1 MVCILNMKLMRH
13 IYLIFFFLQLFES
26 YSQNTF
32 EFLIKTDRDE
42 NPADVI
48 EDAVGNFFLIGK
60 RVQWYPFEEKGLL
73 VKVSSDGKILDE
85 REFGNSDTANNFFTV
100 YNYMKDSIIIMGG
113 SGEST
118 LTKILML
125 KADNNL
131 NSFIKYD
138 YVIPPDDIIGDLH
151 SLINSKN
158 DIIISGMSYNTETL
172 QDLFFYKISMY
183 GDSLCSVFYPQD
195 NMQWAYDMLELKGNI
210 GYKVFA
216 FGIFNSSITVSNIID
231 LDTNFNILSV
241 DSLPH
246 TINQNNCAEWLS
258 DTTYLVTGK
267 CDYLNSRNM
276 GLLELDTSDL
286 LLNEFFTDLNHD
298 TIVFPGVYQNVDFL
312 SKDNIYFGGTF
323 NVIPN
328 HVPYQNEPS
337 WIELCNLDS
346 NLNLKWKKYYGGD
359 AFYFLW
365 ALKATQDGGCIMV
378 SHRYDHNVQYQEC
391 DIHVLKVDENGLVT
405 SIPEDKNFKICEVIL
420 YPNPG
425 KDIIHISTALKDL
438 MLTFYD
444 MNSRVVLQ
452 KSITHDETTLY
463 AGDLSPGNYVYT
475 FTKDGK
481 KVEEGKWVKE

>member
-1 MVCILNMKLMRH
+1 MRY
-13 IYLIFFFLQLFES
+13 ICFIFFFFQLFGS
-26 YSQNTF
+26 YSQSTF

-42 NPADVI
+42 NPGDVI
-48 EDAVGNFFLIGK
+48 EDALGNYFLVGK
-60 RVQWYPFEEKGLL
+60 RVQWEPLEKKGLL
-73 VKVSSDGKILDE
+73 VKISSDGKILDE
-85 REFGNSDTANNFFTV
+85 REFGNSDTAVIFSAIYNFL
-100 YNYMKDSIIIMGG
+100 NDSIIILGG

-118 LTKILML
+118 STKILML
-125 KADNNL
+125 KSDNNL
-131 NSFIKYD
+131 NSFIQND
-138 YVIPPDDIIGDLH
+138 FVIPPDNIIGDLH

-158 DIIISGMSYNTETL
+158 EIIISGMSYNTETL
-172 QDLFFYKISMY
+172 QDLFLYKISID
-183 GDSLCSVFYPQD
+183 GDSLGSVFYPLD
-195 NMQWAYDMLELKGNI
+195 NMQWAYDILELKGDI

-216 FGIFNSSITVSNIID
+216 FGIFKSSLSVSNIIK
-231 LDTNFNILSV
+231 LDTDFNILAI

-246 TINQNNCAEWLS
+246 NLNQNNCAEWLS
-258 DTTYLVTGK
+258 DTTYLITGK

-276 GLLELDTSDL
+276 GLLELDTSNL
-286 LLNEFFTDLNHD
+286 LLNEFFADLNHD

-328 HVPYQNEPS
+328 HVPYQDEPS

-346 NLNLKWKKYYGGD
+346 NLNLKWKRYYGGD

-365 ALKATQDGGCIMV
+365 SLKATHDGGCIMV

-405 SIPEDKNFKICEVIL
+405 SVPEDKNFKVSEVIL

-425 KDIIHISTALKDL
+425 KDIVHVSTALQDL
-438 MLTFYD
+438 LLTFYD
-444 MNSRVVLQ
+444 MNGRAVFQ
-452 KSITHDETTLY
+452 KAITQDEMTLNVT
-463 AGDLSPGNYVYT
+463 GISPGTYLYV
-475 FTKDGK
+475 FSKKGE